1 MLSRRGPILIVVSLL
16 LAAAA
21 AWVANDYMNSLK
33 AKKEATPGTVPVAVA
48 AMDIPFGTKVEARHV
63 SVIQM
68 LQGTA
73 PDGTFPATTAV
84 EGKVARDS
92 IIKGEIL
99 LAPQFTAEGEGST
112 LATVI
117 TENMRAVSVR
127 VNDVVGVAGF
137 LLPGNRVDVV
147 SAYRD
152 GMQTR
157 SETIVQNVKVLAVDQ
172 TASTEKNEPVVVRAV
187 TLEVTP
193 DDAERLAL
201 AAERGVIQLALR
213 NPADDRVAMR
223 GTLPL
228 PPAASP
234 VQVVEEPVKASPVKA
249 KPRVR
254 IGPPPPDTSVT
265 VIRGTSV
272 GKEIAPKG
280 EG

>member
-1 MLSRRGPILIVVSLL
+1 MLSRRGPILIVMSLI

-21 AWVANDYMNSLK
+21 AWFALEYMKSLE
-33 AKKEATPGTVPVAVA
+33 AKKEATPGTVPVAIA

-63 SVIQM
+63 GMIQM
-68 LQGTA
+68 LEGTA
-73 PDGTFPATTAV
+73 PKGNFPSAAEV

-92 IIKGEIL
+92 IMQGEIL

-117 TENMRAVSVR
+117 TENMRAVSIR

-152 GMQTR
+152 GTQTR

-193 DDAERLAL
+193 DDAEKLAL
-201 AAERGVIQLALR
+201 AAERGAIQLALR

-223 GTLPL
+223 GSLPL

-234 VQVVEEPVKASPVKA
+234 IQVAAEPVKTSPVKA

-272 GKEIAPKG
+272 GKEVAPKG